1 MTNQPLSAFDV
12 AMNPPKPTS
21 EWYGQIMVNAWFCAL
36 QKGVGKIAWDPNVVD
51 ANGQPLRRYTCIDLS
66 LQPITNGDQVYPI
79 ERSVLAE
86 FGEWVDICLPS
97 LKDVGITNLQALNN
111 TWIRCEM
118 VATGRTYTNNNG
130 ETKDATTFKFLQVFA
145 DEATCRAACAAA
157 HGGNGNGSVNGVT
170 APAQAATPA
179 NGNGNTKERETALKF
194 LKPYVQNAWKKSG
207 GDLDKARAELAPML
221 ANQALLA
228 KYFTVDSPEVTDL
241 MAAEATAEYSNPVP
255 ALRFTWMGYP
265 AKPEA
270 PGRIA
275 Q

>member
-1 MTNQPLSAFDV
+1 MSNQVLNPFDV

-36 QKGVGKIAWDPNVVD
+36 QKGIGKIAWDPNVVD

-66 LQPITNGDQVYPI
+66 LQPITSGDQVYPI

-97 LKDVGITNLQALNN
+97 LKDLGITNLQALNN

-118 VATGRTYTNNNG
+118 VATGRTYTNQNG
-130 ETKDATTFKFLQVFA
+130 ETKEATTFKFLQVFA
-145 DEATCRAACAAA
+145 DENTCRAAYAAA
-157 HGGNGNGSVNGVT
+157 HGGNGGGSVNAAPGGT
-170 APAQAATPA
+170 YTTSAAAPAAPA
-179 NGNGNTKERETALKF
+179 NGNSAKERETALKF

-241 MAAEATAEYSNPVP
+241 LAAEA
-255 ALRFTWMGYP
+255 
-265 AKPEA
+265 A
-270 PGRIA
+270 PF
-275 Q
+275 